1 MTNEENNEVTS
12 KNEIASR
19 AEKMQIIKSH
29 DNVVFKDNFD
39 RTHKISEILEK
50 YPEIQDIKE
59 GAEES
64 FVKIAG
70 RIMSIRVHGK
80 LAFVDLKDYYGK
92 IQIAFK
98 SDVLG
103 EETFDYF
110 IKSADMGDF
119 IGVEGDCFFTQKGML
134 TVLVKKFVFLS
145 KSLRPLPSGF
155 YSINDVE
162 KRYRQRYLDLIANDE
177 SMNIFKMRYKL
188 VQEIRNFLIEKD
200 FVEVVTRILQPQA
213 GGATAKPFHTHH
225 NALDHDFALRIS
237 PELDL
242 KMAIAGGFDRV
253 FEFATNFRNEGIDP
267 SHLQEFQ
274 MLEWY
279 CAYKNYKQ
287 NMEWTEE
294 MMKKVIPTVLG
305 KSVFTINDRKGVPCE
320 IDMEKPFRVVTF
332 SDLLKEVGVDI
343 FAEKEDLIEKAL
355 DCGITEEEA
364 NARSRGNLIDDIY
377 KKLVRPNLIQPT
389 FITAYPSDIL
399 PLARVND
406 EDPRLSDSYQLL
418 IGTWEIVK
426 AYSELTDPVQ
436 QRKAL
441 EDQAK
446 EKANGDEE
454 AMQVDEEFLTAMEHG
469 LPPVTGC
476 GIGIDR
482 LITVI
487 TGQSNLRD
495 TVLFPLMKPDEGY
508 DYI

>member
-1 MTNEENNEVTS
+1 MKNEEHNETVART
-12 KNEIASR
+12 
-19 AEKMQIIKSH
+19 EKMKNILNH
-29 DNVVFKDNFD
+29 DGVVFKDSFEK
-39 RTHKISEILEK
+39 THNISQILEK
-50 YPEIQDIKE
+50 YPEIQEIPQ
-59 GAEES
+59 GPEES

-70 RIMSIRVHGK
+70 RIMSIRTHGK
-80 LAFVDLKDYYGK
+80 LAFVDLKDYSGK

-103 EETFDYF
+103 DENFEYF
-110 IKSADMGDF
+110 TSTADMGDHLG
-119 IGVEGDCFFTQKGML
+119 IEGDCFFTQKGML

-177 SMNIFKMRYKL
+177 SMNIFKMRFKL
-188 VQEIRNFLIEKD
+188 VQEIRNYFLERD
-200 FVEVVTRILQPQA
+200 FVEITTRTLQPQA
-213 GGATAKPFHTHH
+213 GGAMAKPFFTHH

-242 KMAIAGGFDRV
+242 KMSVIGGFERV
-253 FEFATNFRNEGIDP
+253 FEFAIDFRNEGMDP

-287 NMEWTEE
+287 GMEWTEDVLRRSITA
-294 MMKKVIPTVLG
+294 VIGSPI
-305 KSVFTINDRKGVPCE
+305 FTIKDRKGDPCE
-320 IDMEKPFRVVTF
+320 IDMSKSFRVVTF
-332 SDLLKEVGVDI
+332 ADLLKEQGVDI
-343 FAEKEDLIEKAL
+343 FASKEDLMDKAL
-355 DCGITEEEA
+355 ECGITEEEA
-364 NARSRGNLIDDIY
+364 EARSRGNLIDDIY
-377 KKLVRPNLIQPT
+377 KKLIRPNLIQPT
-389 FITAYPSDIL
+389 FITHYPSDLL
-399 PLARVND
+399 PLARQND
-406 EDPRLSDSYQLL
+406 EDPRLTDSYQVLMA
-418 IGTWEIVK
+418 TWEIVK
-426 AYSELTDPVQ
+426 GYSELTNPVT

-441 EDQAK
+441 EDQAG

-454 AMQVDEEFLTAMEHG
+454 AMQVDEEYLVAMEHG